1 MLASIRPN
9 QGKRGRRGIVLVL
22 VLGMLA
28 LMALIGITFATFSGQ
43 SRISARNFFQSM
55 NQPQRDE
62 LMDYALSQLISDT
75 PDIRSRDSRP
85 QLGPRHV
92 RQRRGEST
100 ATSLPAR
107 TERAHAAPY
116 NDSQFYIQQI
126 QQVGT
131 RTLYDLRRTSRWATR
146 RFYGYYNF
154 TRWTCGWG
162 TWARC
167 PPDSRQPGCQPDA
180 RHPRRRPHN
189 SILGTQRQHGPTET
203 RQRPLHLDAGQWPNL
218 PE

>member
-75 PDIRSRDSRP
+75 PDRQSAIRGHSLARDMYGNDASYNGYLTSRP
-85 QLGPRHV
+85 DGAVTSAPDNDPYFYITGV
-92 RQRRGEST
+92 SRRGPAHST
-100 ATSLPAR
+100 T
-107 TERAHAAPY
+107 
-116 NDSQFYIQQI
+116 
-126 QQVGT
+126 
-131 RTLYDLRRTSRWATR
+131 
-146 RFYGYYNF
+146 
-154 TRWTCGWG
+154 
-162 TWARC
+162 
-167 PPDSRQPGCQPDA
+167 
-180 RHPRRRPHN
+180 
-189 SILGTQRQHGPTET
+189 
-203 RQRPLHLDAGQWPNL
+203 
-218 PE
+218 